1 MNDETYAPVAFPS
14 QGNPI
19 SRFYRFTALDGTRL
33 IELVQLVI
41 AHSKS
46 TAPFSH
52 HRINIADTRQRGT
65 ESVTSSS
72 RAAAELGANDIISQ
86 RDGPFCVFTLLGPAE
101 KAHIIPH
108 RVQSKVCASTDARC
122 QLLTSQ

>member
-33 IELVQLVI
+33 IELVQLII

-52 HRINIADTRQRGT
+52 HCINIADTRQRGT
-65 ESVTSSS
+65 ESDTLSS
-72 RAAAELGANDIISQ
+72 RAAVELDANDIINQ
-86 RDGPFCVFTLLGPAE
+86 RDGPLCVFTLLGPAE

-108 RVQSKVCASTDARC
+108 RVQRKVCSSTDV
-122 QLLTSQ
+122 